1 MAYVDTVLRLSW
13 QIMLIVVVVGA
24 TIRRAPAMPHPAP
37 LTAARP
43 SLISALR
50 PEASVCATVT
60 AIAIT
65 IITAVE
71 KSDSVNSE
79 NRPIQIQLMRGSSRT
94 VLSLSR
100 KTSTGVCP
108 QLPLDVGSQVC
119 RAIEWGALSGKSD
132 QTQPISKIQSS
143 SFK

>member
-1 MAYVDTVLRLSW
+1 MDTVLRLSW

-24 TIRRAPAMPHPAP
+24 TIRRAPAMPHPVP

>member
-108 QLPLDVGSQVC
+108 QLPL
-119 RAIEWGALSGKSD
+119 AWGAKSVG
-132 QTQPISKIQSS
+132 P
-143 SFK
+143 

>member
-1 MAYVDTVLRLSW
+1 MDTVLRLSW